1 MRDDS
6 RVKPAALK
14 AKPLTTEIQTIDGKR
29 ILIHLVVNRRAR
41 AVSVRIDPTRR
52 IAVATAPSQRH
63 LKTAASFAAERAG
76 WIARELARLPEGETL
91 LPGARA
97 PLRGVMH
104 ELAYE
109 PGRAAPRIEPGAPP
123 RLVIPAPDPD
133 LFEARLLRFY
143 KNEARNDLTDR
154 VHAFATILGV
164 RALRIQVKEIRSR
177 WGSCSVDG
185 ALAFSWRVILAPPF
199 VLDYLAAHETAH
211 LKEMNHSRRFWAQV
225 KKALPDFE
233 RGRDWLH
240 EHGPT
245 LHAVGAG

>member
-6 RVKPAALK
+6 RGKTASLK
-14 AKPLTTEIQTIDGKR
+14 AKPLTTEIETIDGKR

-52 IAVATAPSQRH
+52 IAVATAPSLRY
-63 LKTAASFAAERAG
+63 LKTAAAFASERAG
-76 WIARELARLPEGETL
+76 WIARELARLPERETL
-91 LPGARA
+91 MPGARA

-104 ELAYE
+104 ELGYE
-109 PGRAAPRIEPGAPP
+109 PGRSAPRIEAGEPP
-123 RLVIPAPDPD
+123 RLIVPAPDPD
-133 LFEARLLRFY
+133 LFEPRLMRFY
-143 KNEARNDLTDR
+143 KNEARADLAAR
-154 VHAFATILGV
+154 VQAFASILGV

-240 EHGPT
+240 QHGAT
-245 LHAVGAG
+245 LHAVGAC